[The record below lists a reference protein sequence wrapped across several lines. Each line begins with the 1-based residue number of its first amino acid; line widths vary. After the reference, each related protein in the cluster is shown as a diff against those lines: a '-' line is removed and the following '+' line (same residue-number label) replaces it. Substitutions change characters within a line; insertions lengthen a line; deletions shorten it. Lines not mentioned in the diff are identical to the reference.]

1 MQVLVV
7 CTANIA
13 RSPLAE
19 AMLAPRL
26 AASQITVGSAGVRA
40 RSGDPAAR
48 GSFLLAEQRGL
59 DLSAHRSRPVTPELV
74 QEADLVLTMSERQR
88 DVCAPLVA
96 GSVSHVFTFREL
108 ARLLTAVDLAD
119 APAPGDGRLA
129 WLTERLHLARPSAR
143 PASEREDVADPI
155 GRDWPYWVRLGE
167 DLDGLTSAAAGAIA
181 GR

>member
-13 RSPLAE
+13 RSPLAA

-26 AASQITVGSAGVRA
+26 VVAGLAVGSAGVRA
-40 RSGDPAAR
+40 RAGDPAAR

-74 QEADLVLTMSERQR
+74 REAELVLTMSERQR

-96 GSVSHVFTFREL
+96 GSASHVFTFREL
-108 ARLLTAVDLAD
+108 ARLLTAVDLTD
-119 APAPGDGRLA
+119 APAPGDGRLT
-129 WLTERLHLARPSAR
+129 WLTEQLHLARPSAR
-143 PASEREDVADPI
+143 PAAGPEDVADPI
-155 GRDWPYWVRLGE
+155 GRAWPYWVRLGA
-167 DLDGLTSAAAGAIA
+167 DLDELTSTAADAIA
-181 GR
+181 G